1 MQVVSDTHV
10 RADRD
15 HLFTR
20 HFRKALEDIAAVSP
34 DSIGVFVVGDL
45 TDGGTDAEYE
55 TSLALVRDFG
65 SRLPPFHAV
74 AGNHD
79 LTGPLGR
86 FLQAKEDG
94 LLLVRGRD
102 FDGGLWLPSAQFIV
116 EPATHGWRPATVFGS
131 PAATPRS
138 ARCRSRSASRSICPR
153 RRPWSRTSP
162 SPSGWPDAAR
172 GLPLAGR
179 LLGRRKVVPVPVAAL
194 AEDVVGVEREGD
206 GERRAGFGTWP
217 LRRTGVVREA
227 FTMA

>member
-1 MQVVSDTHV
+1 MLTSIHPQVVGTERVAGDALALPDVEDAARSELRH
-10 RADRD
+10 
-15 HLFTR
+15 R

-55 TSLALVRDFG
+55 TCLALVRDFG

-116 EPATHGWRPATVFGS
+116 EPAT
-131 PAATPRS
+131 
-138 ARCRSRSASRSICPR
+138 R
-153 RRPWSRTSP
+153 R
-162 SPSGWPDAAR
+162 
-172 GLPLAGR
+172 
-179 LLGRRKVVPVPVAAL
+179 
-194 AEDVVGVEREGD
+194 
-206 GERRAGFGTWP
+206 
-217 LRRTGVVREA
+217 
-227 FTMA
+227 